1 MAILGLNCKLYRGS
15 AGSSASTR
23 MNNVKDVTVNMESG
37 DADITTRAAN
47 GWKQSVATLKD
58 ASIEFEMLVDPNDAD
73 YIAIRNAYLTNAA
86 LAIFVSDGQ
95 GSGLDCDAVVT
106 NFTEDQP
113 LEEAVSVKV
122 TLKPTNIGG
131 SSGRAPTWNTS
142 GATN

>member
-1 MAILGLNCKLYRGS
+1 MAILGLDCKLYRGTAGAS
-15 AGSSASTR
+15 ATTR

-58 ASIEFEMLVDPNDAD
+58 ASIEFEMLVDSNDAD
-73 YIAIRNAYLTNAA
+73 YIAIRDAYFQNKP
-86 LAIFVSDGQ
+86 LAIFCSDGQ
-95 GSGLDCDAVVT
+95 GSGLDCDVVVT
-106 NFTEDQP
+106 TFSEEQP